1 MESYDFYVGR
11 EYDAQGYLGSH
22 VSEGGVV
29 FRTFAPAADSVV
41 LSGCRPRGWA
51 TRVRDAR
58 GPRWQLLGGG
68 GCGRTRG

>member
-29 FRTFAPAADSVV
+29 FRTFAVAIKSVV
-41 LSGCRPRGWA
+41 
-51 TRVRDAR
+51 
-58 GPRWQLLGGG
+58 
-68 GCGRTRG
+68 